1 MPTFSLLYSYPTLDR
16 YYRGQRGI
24 RVKASSEQ
32 AAIDKVRRGVAGTG
46 YGPIPDAQ
54 IVRCKQVSE

>member
-1 MPTFSLLYSYPTLDR
+1 MNTYAILYSYPTLDR

-24 RVKASSEQ
+24 RVKASSE
-32 AAIDKVRRGVAGTG
+32 AAALDKIRRGVAGTG

-54 IVRCKQVSE
+54 IVRCKQIG